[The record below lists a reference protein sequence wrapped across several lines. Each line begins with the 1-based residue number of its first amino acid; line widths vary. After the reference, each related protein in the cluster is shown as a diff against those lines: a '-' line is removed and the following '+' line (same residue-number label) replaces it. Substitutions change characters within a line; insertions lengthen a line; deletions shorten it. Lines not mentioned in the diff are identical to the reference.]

1 MIRAALVAT
10 GIKEFRAL
18 CPTALACTVAV
29 VAAGMMEQ
37 SGLMGQSGF
46 IVIALL
52 GFGLG
57 SIVIGAHSVGH
68 EFTHRTLDTLLSQ
81 PLGRR
86 LIYLVKLGVLAALLG
101 VLALAAGQA
110 LAGREQLRSPSIG
123 DVLVLVG
130 LSGLFMAPALT
141 MLCRSSIAGIVFT
154 IALPGLTLVGAELV
168 GVAKFGPENA
178 IAIDRFRGL
187 LFWRVMLSLWA
198 VCAVASWWLFTRL
211 EATDGRGVEVNVLGW
226 LRGVGRTVPA
236 TLQRRHPV
244 WCLATKELHIHQMS
258 FLLAGLFLLGILG
271 IAAIDAFEPARV
283 AEVLMPLTIVYSGS
297 LAFLVG
303 SMASAEERQF
313 GTVQSQLML
322 PLPARMQWVVKA
334 GVAITLSLGLSVGLP
349 LLIMAVTS
357 LELMTRVWPTTI
369 SVLVLTSIS
378 LYVSSLSGSGI
389 RALLVAIPSAIGAS
403 IVVGFTAGILID
415 ALRRWLPRTG
425 RQGLLPVSAVVE
437 FSALSVAVGGL
448 AVLLLCFAHVNHR
461 STEASVAR
469 VRGQVG
475 WIAALIAF
483 ELSLLL
489 VVLGVH

>member
-1 MIRAALVAT
+1 MMRAALVAT
-10 GIKEFRAL
+10 GIKELRAL
-18 CPTALACTVAV
+18 FPTALACTVAI

-37 SGLMGQSGF
+37 SGF
-46 IVIALL
+46 IVVALL

-68 EFTHRTLDTLLSQ
+68 EFTHRTLGTLLSQ

-86 LIYLVKLGVLAALLG
+86 RIYLVKLGVLAALLG
-101 VLALAAGQA
+101 ALALAAAQA
-110 LAGREQLRSPSIG
+110 LAGRDQLRSPSTG
-123 DVLVLVG
+123 DVLLLVG
-130 LSGLFMAPALT
+130 LCGLFMAPALT

-168 GVAKFGPENA
+168 GVATFGPENA
-178 IAIDRFRGL
+178 VAIDRFREI

-198 VCAVASWWLFTRL
+198 VCAVASWWMFARL
-211 EATDGRGVEVNVLGW
+211 EAIDGRGAEVNALGW
-226 LRGVGRTVPA
+226 LRGAGRTVPA
-236 TLQRRHPV
+236 TLQRRHPI
-244 WCLATKELHIHQMS
+244 WCLVTKELHIHQMS
-258 FLLAGLFLLGILG
+258 FLLAGLFLLGIFA
-271 IAAIDAFEPARV
+271 IAAIDTFEPARV
-283 AEVLMPLTIVYSGS
+283 AEVVMPLTIVYSGS
-297 LAFLVG
+297 LAFLLG

-322 PLPARMQWVVKA
+322 PLPARIQWVVKA
-334 GVAITLSLGLSVGLP
+334 GVAMTLSLGLGMGLP

-357 LELMTRVWPTTI
+357 LELVIRVWPTTI

-389 RALLVAIPSAIGAS
+389 RALVVAIPAAIGAG
-403 IVVGFTAGILID
+403 IVVRFTAGILIAA
-415 ALRRWLPRTG
+415 ALRWVPSIG
-425 RQGLLPVSAVVE
+425 RRGLLPVSAVVE
-437 FSALSVAVGGL
+437 LSALSVAVAGL

-461 STEASVAR
+461 STEASVTR

-489 VVLGVH
+489 LVLGVR